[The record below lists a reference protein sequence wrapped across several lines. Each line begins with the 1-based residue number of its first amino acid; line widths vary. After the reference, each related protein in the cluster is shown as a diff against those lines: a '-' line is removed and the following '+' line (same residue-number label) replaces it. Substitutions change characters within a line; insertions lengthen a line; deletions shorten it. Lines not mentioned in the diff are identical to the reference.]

1 MRFPSFIIL
10 LALLVTPGLS
20 QAETLA
26 QAVEKCRI
34 VSNSLKRL
42 VCYDKLAQRA
52 NNLEDSDL
60 VEFYAQRPIAQ
71 TPPGGQTRPGVPQ
84 RTPSQSSSP
93 ESDFGLEMQKQQ
105 QKNEDTSEITAVVG
119 KVEKAPKGKL
129 IITLEDGQ
137 VWRQTDGGDYRL
149 KSGDTIIISRGAIGS
164 FYLKKYDANKRIRV
178 KRSK

>member
-10 LALLVTPGLS
+10 LTLLVTPGIS

-42 VCYDKLAQRA
+42 VCYDQLAQRA

-60 VEFYAQRPIAQ
+60 AEFYAQRPVVHA
-71 TPPGGQTRPGVPQ
+71 PPGGPVQPQ
-84 RTPSQSSSP
+84 RVDPRTSEPQ
-93 ESDFGLEMQKQQ
+93 SDFGLEAQKQR
-105 QKNEDTSEITAVVG
+105 QKNEEVSEITAVVG

-129 IITLEDGQ
+129 IITLDDGQ
-137 VWRQTDGGDYRL
+137 VWRQTDGASYRL
-149 KSGDTIIISRGAIGS
+149 KSGDTVIISRGTLGA
-164 FYLKKYDANKRIRV
+164 FYLKKYDTNKRIRV
-178 KRSK
+178 KRSR